1 MDRPSTGSADFAR
14 RPSSPNGRNKAGDG
28 GVKLLSYSNKFKSAK
43 SSNDLP
49 GGSAE
54 KSGYINRFKQNQATN
69 NYVVAEQR
77 GPGTAS
83 SQCQKQKL
91 RFPQFRRRSKSASRL
106 EENLRASRSASTSQ
120 SNLLDLDESYI
131 NNNYQ
136 HKNSITSNRVNENNQ
151 ENPQSNYSSQIQ
163 LVGFTQCNSEFSTA
177 NLPSNQRGRDRDSN
191 RAGDSNSNHS
201 NSSSAERTTN
211 NSRFQTLKTSRE
223 VKMERERL
231 RQEKL
236 HRLTQV
242 GFCFQQI
249 CLFIV

>member
-14 RPSSPNGRNKAGDG
+14 RPSSPTGRNKAGDG

-43 SSNDLP
+43 SSNDLL

-69 NYVVAEQR
+69 NYVVAEHR

-131 NNNYQ
+131 NNNNQ
-136 HKNSITSNRVNENNQ
+136 HKNSITSNRINENNQ

-177 NLPSNQRGRDRDSN
+177 NLNLPPN
-191 RAGDSNSNHS
+191 
-201 NSSSAERTTN
+201 RTT
-211 NSRFQTLKTSRE
+211 
-223 VKMERERL
+223 
-231 RQEKL
+231 
-236 HRLTQV
+236 
-242 GFCFQQI
+242 
-249 CLFIV
+249 